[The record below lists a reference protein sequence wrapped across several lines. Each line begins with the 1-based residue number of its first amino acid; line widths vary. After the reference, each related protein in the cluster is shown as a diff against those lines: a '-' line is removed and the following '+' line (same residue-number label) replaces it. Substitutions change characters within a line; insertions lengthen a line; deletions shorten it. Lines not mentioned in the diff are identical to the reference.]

1 MNHVKMLIS
10 HTLLGVG
17 AAGVLATGADH
28 LYEYAV
34 DGFSTVPTIG
44 TLFLLNFIGA
54 TIIGL
59 AMLIP
64 IARIAP
70 RIADL
75 TRDVLD
81 LSGIGLAA
89 SSLIALWISETSSLF
104 GFSDFGFRPTIVAAI
119 IAESVAVVAL
129 GAHLALYHIG
139 MTVHPSPLGSSADAV
154 ADVDG
159 LRRVDDPDDLQFD
172 ARRQHVELP

>member
-1 MNHVKMLIS
+1 MNDVKTLIS
-10 HTLLGVG
+10 HVLLGAG

-28 LYEYAV
+28 LYEYTV
-34 DGFSTVPTIG
+34 DGFSAVPTIG

-64 IARIAP
+64 IRRVAP

-104 GFSDFGFRPTIVAAI
+104 GFSDFGFRPVIVAAI
-119 IAESVAVVAL
+119 VAESVAVVAL
-129 GAHLALYHIG
+129 AAHLALRHVR
-139 MTVHPSPLGSSADAV
+139 MTVHQPSLSA
-154 ADVDG
+154 
-159 LRRVDDPDDLQFD
+159 
-172 ARRQHVELP
+172 